1 MAWTCV
7 QCGTANDERL
17 RHCGQCGA
25 VLPFSPPTD
34 VEIEE
39 NPRFEVPRRGEM
51 TAGLKHGLDGLRAGS
66 LSVEEFLE
74 KINRAIQNVPIV
86 FATIVD
92 SLEEPDEDLSGYVD
106 GVKTSLM
113 DCQTMF
119 LSGLDEMS
127 RFGEDE
133 DPFHLRFGWLLVEKG
148 EQEYVQIIETLNK
161 DADGQELLGTQ
172 DLLGQL
178 AGRLA
183 CGEIQ
188 QEEYLEHL
196 DAFEESARECLD
208 RAQRLIEA
216 GIDAAR
222 RFDGEDETPF
232 QEASEQAAKAAD
244 ELGALVLNLYHP

>member
-7 QCGTANDERL
+7 QCSTANDDRL

-25 VLPFSPPTD
+25 VLPFSPPTEAE
-34 VEIEE
+34 VEKTPE
-39 NPRFEVPRRGEM
+39 FEVPREGEM

-66 LSVEEFLE
+66 LTLDDFLE

-86 FATIVD
+86 FATILE

-106 GVKTSLM
+106 GVKTSLL

-148 EQEYVQIIETLNK
+148 EQEYVQIIKTLNN
-161 DADGQELLGTQ
+161 DADGESLLGTQ
-172 DLLGQL
+172 DLLGRLAGQL
-178 AGRLA
+178 AA
-183 CGEIQ
+183 GEIQ
-188 QEEYLEHL
+188 QAEYLEHL
-196 DAFEESARECLD
+196 EQFEDSARQCLD

-222 RFDGEDETPF
+222 QFDGEDEAPF
-232 QEASEQAAKAAD
+232 QKASEQAAQAAD
-244 ELGALVLNLYHP
+244 ELGGLVLNLYHP